1 MRAHRFCCPLLAGL
15 LALLLLM
22 GCGAQKQK
30 VIAPPPPPFSSFPP
44 QKAMESGDYA
54 GFIEENLSKLKKCSG
69 QGECDVALF
78 SLGFLHAYSGSGH
91 YSPRK
96 ALYYFN
102 ELVATYPQS
111 PWAFQAKG
119 WTDVLGKSIAFEAQ
133 CRQLKGKLKTRN
145 TAIGEL
151 QKQMERS
158 RDIDVEMD
166 RKERELLQ

>member
-30 VIAPPPPPFSSFPP
+30 VIAPPPSFSSFPP

-54 GFIEENLSKLKKCSG
+54 GFLEENRSKLKQCSG
-69 QGECDVALF
+69 QVECDVVLF
-78 SLGFLHAYSGSGH
+78 NLGFLHAYSGSGF

-102 ELVATYPQS
+102 ELVATHPQS

-119 WTDVLGKSIAFEAQ
+119 WTDILNKSIAFEAQ
-133 CRQLKGKLKTRN
+133 CRQLKGKLKTRK
-145 TAIGEL
+145 TAIDEL

>member
-1 MRAHRFCCPLLAGL
+1 
-15 LALLLLM
+15 
-22 GCGAQKQK
+22 
-30 VIAPPPPPFSSFPP
+30 
-44 QKAMESGDYA
+44 MESGNYA
-54 GFIEENLSKLKKCSG
+54 GFLEENLSKLKQCAG

-78 SLGFLHAYSGSGH
+78 NLGFLHAYSRSGY
-91 YSPRK
+91 YSQRK

-102 ELVATYPQS
+102 ELVATHPQS
-111 PWAFQAKG
+111 PWAFQAKA
-119 WTDVLGKSIAFEAQ
+119 WTDTIKKSIAFENQ

-145 TAIGEL
+145 TAIDEL